1 MVHTRFQETWQFFWG
16 LQEVNDIST
25 IVYEMTGVRDGK
37 KHVIAYGIRGG
48 PFCELM
54 SYIGGLQRD
63 TKGKY
68 ESVGIEFEVQ
78 RHER

>member
-1 MVHTRFQETWQFFWG
+1 M
-16 LQEVNDIST
+16 NDIST

-37 KHVIAYGIRGG
+37 KHVIYYDTRRG

-54 SYIGGLQRD
+54 SYLGSLIRD
-63 TKGKY
+63 AQCKY
-68 ESVGIEFEVQ
+68 EIVGIEFEVQ